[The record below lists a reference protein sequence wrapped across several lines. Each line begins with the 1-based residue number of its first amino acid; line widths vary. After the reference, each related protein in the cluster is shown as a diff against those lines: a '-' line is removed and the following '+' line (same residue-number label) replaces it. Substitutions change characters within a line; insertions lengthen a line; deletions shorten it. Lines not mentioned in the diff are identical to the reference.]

1 MRNKAKSLGIVAGAF
16 VVFICCS
23 ESYFFASGIHIA
35 GQPFGGLQT
44 IPGKYLT
51 RKIGFFAY
59 CSSALLVEG
68 GTTIS
73 KVGACKKAFAI
84 KTSAGIAI
92 YPEDDIAL
100 PCCKMLPV
108 YPIWHLLMRLY
119 TAVCFCRYGC
129 APPQYTHS
137 CDGIHPT

>member
-1 MRNKAKSLGIVAGAF
+1 MRNKAKSLGNVAGAF

-35 GQPFGGLQT
+35 SQPFGGLQT

-51 RKIGFFAY
+51 RKIGFLTY
-59 CSSALLVEG
+59 SSGALLVEG
-68 GTTIS
+68 STTIS

-84 KTSAGIAI
+84 KTSTGIAI

-100 PCCKMLPV
+100 PCCKMLSQITGGEFGV
-108 YPIWHLLMRLY
+108 YV
-119 TAVCFCRYGC
+119 AKSGC
-129 APPQYTHS
+129 CTKGQIKAFAKYKIVIVS
-137 CDGIHPT
+137 GS